1 MIWGKMLSCRQT
13 LKGENTNFYKFH
25 YDCTIRVVSKY
36 LTKTSGRASQFRD
49 DEVHLSSRRLSEI
62 NNNESNRRWTCV
74 RWLVV
79 CIVLKCSHIS
89 RVRVGVSFSHINN
102 TFTNST
108 RIRPH
113 GTSQTSE
120 CCLVVFGYYLIQ
132 SLPIKCLFDGDYP
145 QKSLVNNQTL
155 EPSVRTYS
163 EETIPDHDSS
173 FIQSRDFG
181 LVDDTSSV
189 P

>member
-1 MIWGKMLSCRQT
+1 
-13 LKGENTNFYKFH
+13 
-25 YDCTIRVVSKY
+25 
-36 LTKTSGRASQFRD
+36 
-49 DEVHLSSRRLSEI
+49 
-62 NNNESNRRWTCV
+62 
-74 RWLVV
+74 
-79 CIVLKCSHIS
+79 
-89 RVRVGVSFSHINN
+89 
-102 TFTNST
+102 
-108 RIRPH
+108 
-113 GTSQTSE
+113 
-120 CCLVVFGYYLIQ
+120 LVVFGYYLIQ